1 MNNIDYSA
9 YAALLIDAGLNF
21 RPGMSLTIGTGYDG
35 YPLARLCAQTAY
47 ARGARM
53 VEIRWN
59 DEHILRSRIE
69 NQTGN
74 DENLRAVP
82 GWIDAW
88 QRTLVD
94 EKWAYLALKSREDE
108 GLLA

>member
-21 RPGMSLTIGTGYDG
+21 RQGMSLTIGTGYDG

-74 DENLRAVP
+74 FVPYPAGSMRGSAHWWTKNGPTWHSSRTKTRAF
-82 GWIDAW
+82 
-88 QRTLVD
+88 
-94 EKWAYLALKSREDE
+94 
-108 GLLA
+108 